1 MAQVNT
7 PQSAAADKHGKR
19 ASRKNL
25 FIDLTPMVDLAFL
38 LISFFMLTTVL
49 EKNTAIDLHMPE
61 NTGEAEPVPESRT
74 LTLIAAENNQLFYYQ
89 GKDPENLQPTDYSR
103 SGVRQLLYNKNTE
116 LRKVNADKPLICII
130 KLSPEAN
137 YDNMVGLLD
146 EMEITDVKTYAIQE
160 LTEAEKAALSTTLK
174 K

>member
-7 PQSAAADKHGKR
+7 PNSAAAEKHGKR
-19 ASRKNL
+19 ATRKTL
-25 FIDLTPMVDLAFL
+25 FVDLTPMVDLAFL

-49 EKNTAIDLHMPE
+49 EKNTAIQLHMPE
-61 NTGEAEPVPESRT
+61 NTGESEPIPESRT

-89 GKDPENLQPTDYSR
+89 GSNPENLQSTDYSR
-103 SGVRQLLYNKNTE
+103 TGIRQILYNKNAE

-130 KLSPEAN
+130 KLSPESN
-137 YDNMVGLLD
+137 YNNMVGLLD
-146 EMEITDVKTYAIQE
+146 EMVITDVKTYAIQDM
-160 LTEAEKAALSTTLK
+160 TDAEKTALSSTLK